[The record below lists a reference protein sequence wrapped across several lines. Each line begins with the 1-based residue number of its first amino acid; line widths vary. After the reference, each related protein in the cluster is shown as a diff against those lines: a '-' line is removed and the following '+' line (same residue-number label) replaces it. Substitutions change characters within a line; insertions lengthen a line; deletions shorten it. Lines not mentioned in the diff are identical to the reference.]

1 MKLNPHGA
9 SCSTILQLFSFR
21 VFFFFVSV
29 RSLGKTSAWEG
40 YLPCPILL
48 DRTVLL
54 HLLWLS
60 KETLWITAQLLPQ
73 LNGLFTSA
81 DPRMLPKTMSP
92 LCGYSTGLHAPNSG
106 SKSSLKKSFFFFF
119 LQDTWACACLC
130 LWHKLL
136 YTKLTM
142 PASLM
147 CKWNPPAI
155 TAPFSCY
162 KLHKTPG
169 SVRWQWGGPNWP
181 RCWPRCCPRLGLGQG
196 HFADARWRCFH
207 SSSQHW
213 R

>member
-1 MKLNPHGA
+1 MLHHTSAFFLQSLFFFCFSEITGKDICMGRLFTMSHSSWQDCFCCICYGCLRKHCELQP
-9 SCSTILQLFSFR
+9 SCFPSWMVFSHLQTLVCSQRQCPPSAATAQDYMPQILGPKVALRSL
-21 VFFFFVSV
+21 FFFF
-29 RSLGKTSAWEG
+29 
-40 YLPCPILL
+40 C
-48 DRTVLL
+48 
-54 HLLWLS
+54 
-60 KETLWITAQLLPQ
+60 
-73 LNGLFTSA
+73 
-81 DPRMLPKTMSP
+81 
-92 LCGYSTGLHAPNSG
+92 
-106 SKSSLKKSFFFFF
+106 

-136 YTKLTM
+136 YTKLTT

-147 CKWNPPAI
+147 CKWDPPAI

-181 RCWPRCCPRLGLGQG
+181 RCCPRCCPRLGLRQG
-196 HFADARWRCFH
+196 RFADARWRCFH